1 MIGGSDA
8 YPLPGPAVVVDH
20 VHAPGEPDSDSR
32 AGHAARLVPAG
43 GPAGSAGGGIDA
55 RGRNP
60 RTQPNFALGGR
71 LLTSPEPP
79 TAALPDSR
87 DLRPIRVRGRATRAQ
102 RWTSGLAARSAIC
115 YDMSMTPKLSEEQRR
130 VLTAQNGRP
139 VPVEDDQTHKIYVLV
154 DEDLHRR
161 AMQALQEQEDLAAV
175 REGIEQMEAGLG
187 QPLEQADAEIR
198 SELGFP
204 PRR

>member
-1 MIGGSDA
+1 
-8 YPLPGPAVVVDH
+8 
-20 VHAPGEPDSDSR
+20 
-32 AGHAARLVPAG
+32 
-43 GPAGSAGGGIDA
+43 
-55 RGRNP
+55 
-60 RTQPNFALGGR
+60 
-71 LLTSPEPP
+71 
-79 TAALPDSR
+79 
-87 DLRPIRVRGRATRAQ
+87 
-102 RWTSGLAARSAIC
+102 
-115 YDMSMTPKLSEEQRR
+115 MTPKLSEEQRR